1 MMNEAIANNPP
12 IQSMRYSLSSRFQGV
27 LLGAAL
33 GEILGTQCQVVQTY
47 QPQAKQPLSWADISH
62 WGFSNSASATSA
74 NSTAAITSGWGH
86 VAVQVAK
93 GLIQG
98 GGGETSWINEVLDVL
113 NIPFEQSNQPLNA
126 EQNLFERNIV
136 KTTQLPQIDAGLAI
150 AALPIALFFHADP
163 HQLEQELQQ
172 ADKVWQHQS
181 ELGAELGD
189 GILALS
195 YALSLALR
203 EQLDPTQLIAEVIE
217 ELELNRDRAATAD
230 PSAPSTP
237 SKFVEQLQFAQTMNQ
252 TSLDRA
258 TAGIR
263 SLPSKPQPSDTLAIA
278 IAFHCFLN
286 TPEDFSLSV
295 IRAAQLHGNPQTTC
309 LTAALSGAYNG
320 ISSIPL
326 NWRSALERGNS
337 EHSPLN
343 RLWGVATATELQ
355 QLSDQLL
362 AAWSGAYDLI
372 HLLNYPAHTFAIA
385 APKVI
390 RPN

>member
-74 NSTAAITSGWGH
+74 NSTAAITSGWGR
-86 VAVQVAK
+86 VAVQLAK

-98 GGGETSWINEVLDVL
+98 GGGETSWIDEVLDVL
-113 NIPFEQSNQPLNA
+113 NIPFEQPNELSNAKKNLF
-126 EQNLFERNIV
+126 EQNIERNIV
-136 KTTQLPQIDAGLAI
+136 KTAQHFPQIDAGLAI

-172 ADKVWQHQS
+172 ADKVWRHQS
-181 ELGAELGD
+181 ELGD
-189 GILALS
+189 GVLAIS

-203 EQLDPTQLIAEVIE
+203 EQLAPTQLIAEVVE
-217 ELELNRDRAATAD
+217 ELELNRDRAATAN
-230 PSAPSTP
+230 PSTP
-237 SKFVEQLQFAQTMNQ
+237 SKFVEQLQFAQTLNQ
-252 TSLDRA
+252 TSLDQA
-258 TAGIR
+258 TAQIR
-263 SLPSKPQPSDTLAIA
+263 SQLNKPQLSDTLAIA

-326 NWRSALERGNS
+326 NWRSALDRSNS

>member
-1 MMNEAIANNPP
+1 MMNEAIARNPQ
-12 IQSMRYSLSSRFQGV
+12 IQSMRYSLSSRFQAV

-33 GEILGTQCQVVQTY
+33 GEILGTQCQVMQSQ
-47 QPQAKQPLSWADISH
+47 QPQVKQPSQWTSLSR
-62 WGFSNSASATSA
+62 WGFSDSTLA
-74 NSTAAITSGWGH
+74 NRIAIAPAWGR
-86 VAVQVAK
+86 VAVQLIK
-93 GLIQG
+93 GLIRG

-113 NIPFEQSNQPLNA
+113 EIPFEQSNREPNS
-126 EQNLFERNIV
+126 ERNSSE
-136 KTTQLPQIDAGLAI
+136 QDEGSPLPDFPQIDAGLAI

-172 ADKVWQHQS
+172 ADKVWRHRP
-181 ELGAELGD
+181 ELSD
-189 GILALS
+189 GVLAIS

-203 EQLDPTQLIAEVIE
+203 EQLDPTQLIAEIVE
-217 ELELNRDRAATAD
+217 ELELNRDRPTTTD
-230 PSAPSTP
+230 PSAPSN
-237 SKFVEQLQFAQTMNQ
+237 SANFVEQLRFTQSLNQ

-258 TAGIR
+258 TAQIR
-263 SLPSKPQPSDTLAIA
+263 DQLSKSQTGLDALTIA

-286 TPEDFSLSV
+286 TPEDFCLSV
-295 IRAAQLHGNPQTTC
+295 IRAAQLHRNPQTTC

-326 NWRSALERGNS
+326 SWRSALSRGSS

-343 RLWGVATATELQ
+343 HLWGVATEAELQ

-362 AAWSGAYDLI
+362 AAWSGAYDLV
-372 HLLNYPAHTFAIA
+372 HLLNYPGQTFAIA

-390 RPN
+390 RPH